1 MSIIKYKQMPFFNDV
16 KVDDLPQLDDY
27 QIDDKACCQTKKL
40 AYEIFR
46 LAASTKG
53 FPYNDPELMKRSEN
67 ENLNVH
73 QMRPYN
79 ELAIKIMR
87 KFGKLR
93 QEMEEEKST

>member
-1 MSIIKYKQMPFFNDV
+1 MTLFQNV
-16 KVDDLPQLDDY
+16 KTDDLPKLDDY
-27 QIDDKACCQTKKL
+27 QIDDIACCQTKKL

-46 LAASTKG
+46 LAAETKG
-53 FPYNDPELMKRSEN
+53 FPYNDPELMKRSQN

-87 KFGKLR
+87 KFDKL
-93 QEMEEEKST
+93 K

>member
-1 MSIIKYKQMPFFNDV
+1 MVGFFQDT
-16 KVDDLPQLDDY
+16 KTDDLEKLDDF
-27 QIDDKACCQTKKL
+27 QIDDVACCQTKKL

-46 LAASTKG
+46 LAAQTKG
-53 FPYNDPELMKRSEN
+53 FPYNDPELMKRSQN

-87 KFGKLR
+87 KFGRLK
-93 QEMEEEKST
+93 M

>member
-1 MSIIKYKQMPFFNDV
+1 MTLFQNV
-16 KVDDLPQLDDY
+16 KTDDLPKLDDY
-27 QIDDKACCQTKKL
+27 QIDDIACCQTKKL

-46 LAASTKG
+46 LAAETRG
-53 FPYNDPELMKRSEN
+53 FPYNDPELMKRSQN

-87 KFGKLR
+87 KFEKLK
-93 QEMEEEKST
+93 E

>member
-1 MSIIKYKQMPFFNDV
+1 MPFFQDT
-16 KVDDLPQLDDY
+16 KVDDLANLDDY
-27 QIDDKACCQTKKL
+27 QVDDVACCQTKKL

-46 LAASTKG
+46 LAAATKG
-53 FPYNDPELMKRSEN
+53 FPYNDPELMKRSEH

-87 KFGKLR
+87 KFGKL
-93 QEMEEEKST
+93 KK

>member
-1 MSIIKYKQMPFFNDV
+1 MALFSDIKT
-16 KVDDLPQLDDY
+16 DDLPQLEDY
-27 QIDDKACCQTKKL
+27 QIADIACCQTKKL

-46 LAASTKG
+46 LAAATKG
-53 FPYNDPELMKRSEN
+53 FPYNDPELMKRSQY

-87 KFGKLR
+87 KFNKLIP
-93 QEMEEEKST
+93 

>member
-1 MSIIKYKQMPFFNDV
+1 MPFFQDT
-16 KVDDLPQLDDY
+16 KTDDLPNLSDFE
-27 QIDDKACCQTKKL
+27 IDDVACCQTKKL

-46 LAASTKG
+46 LAAATKG

-67 ENLNVH
+67 GNLNVH

-87 KFGKLR
+87 KFGKLK
-93 QEMEEEKST
+93 M

>member
-1 MSIIKYKQMPFFNDV
+1 MTLFQNV
-16 KVDDLPQLDDY
+16 KTDDLPQLDDY
-27 QIDDKACCQTKKL
+27 QIDDIACCQTKKL

-46 LAASTKG
+46 LAAATKG
-53 FPYNDPELMKRSEN
+53 FPYNDPELMKRSQN

-87 KFGKLR
+87 KFEKLK
-93 QEMEEEKST
+93 E